1 MVKIRSNFKKKLK
14 RRLIVFTILLSTLF
28 TSFFLVR
35 NTDNI
40 SHQIKVKE
48 INIGANNDK
57 KTS

>member
-1 MVKIRSNFKKKLK
+1 MVRIRSNLKKKLT
-14 RRLIVFTILLSTLF
+14 RRLIVLTLMLSALF

-48 INIGANNDK
+48 INIGASNDK
-57 KTS
+57 